1 MNKVIKHPAAPST
14 SAPKL
19 NGLGLQTGTV
29 YVVFLTADST
39 LAAVLAAHDL
49 ATALHASI
57 VVLHFRP
64 VPYALPVPEHS
75 RVPDR
80 ELEALAAALNT
91 NGIAATLRTYLCR
104 SEREA
109 AALAL
114 PTHSLVFIGERL
126 AGWPLT
132 LAAKWRRRL
141 EALGHSVLLINA
153 RGRHP
158 TAAPESV
165 ETRPVLAEHDQIAE
179 FSRGLTG
186 TSMKERARA

>member
-1 MNKVIKHPAAPST
+1 MNKVIKHPTAPSA
-14 SAPKL
+14 SGAKL

-29 YVVFLTADST
+29 YVVFLTGDST

-64 VPYALPVPEHS
+64 VSYALAVPEHS

-80 ELEALAAALNT
+80 ELEALATSLNT
-91 NGIAATLRTYLCR
+91 AGIAATLRTYLCR

-109 AALAL
+109 AAMAL
-114 PTHSLVFIGERL
+114 PAHSLVLIGDRL

-153 RGRHP
+153 RGCHP
-158 TAAPESV
+158 TAVPESV
-165 ETRPVLAEHDQIAE
+165 EAPAALAEHGRIAE
-179 FSRGLTG
+179 FSRGVSR